1 MSSPSLTLAQ
11 QSDKIQQLSLQ
22 SPPNKTTYK
31 KTIQQRRKKTQVY
44 SWTVDSLQRQYR
56 RSIYEDRLLAE
67 KHEARSTQLTQQR
80 RQLEQDINQLTH
92 DLQSHDTHLQAARTY
107 AHQRHTKYLLRQRQF
122 HRYAKVPLINNTY
135 KQKYLRAQKKNQL
148 AESDVA
154 AQRHGIDHIKDQR
167 TIRHQQLQEQEQEE
181 SACTRMVRTIR
192 TRIASHET
200 LDRHWQNGLAFWTER
215 VGSLSLTLDQ
225 KIVALQHLLR
235 QFDCDKQ
242 QELIAILTTFRQ
254 AWADFE
260 QAETYGEQEYSLDK
274 VDFVCAKCMDSY
286 QQHMPRPDKNHPT
299 DLLCS
304 SCYQSARTSMII
316 KKKLGFLHTPS
327 SSATST
333 STFSSAS
340 SSSLPPLLTPSSSSR
355 QSSFVI
361 ESSPTPPP
369 KDHPPKHL
377 VY

>member
-1 MSSPSLTLAQ
+1 MSSPTLTLAQ
-11 QSDKIQQLSLQ
+11 ESDKIQQLALQ
-22 SPPNKTTYK
+22 SPPNKTVFQLLK
-31 KTIQQRRKKTQVY
+31 DIQKTIQQRRKKTQVY
-44 SWTVDSLQRQYR
+44 TWTVEALQRQYR

-67 KHEARSTQLTQQR
+67 KHESRSTQLTQQR
-80 RQLEQDINQLTH
+80 HNLEHDIHQLTH
-92 DLQSHDTHLQAARTY
+92 DLQNYDTQLQAARTY

-122 HRYAKVPLINNTY
+122 HRYAKVPLIRNTY

-154 AQRHGIDHIKDQR
+154 AQRHGMDHIKDQR
-167 TIRHQQLQEQEQEE
+167 TILYQQLQEQEQEE
-181 SACTRMVRTIR
+181 SACTRVTKALR

-200 LDRHWQNGLAFWTER
+200 LDRHWQTGLAFWTER
-215 VGSLSLTLDQ
+215 VGTLCLTLDQ
-225 KIVALQHLLR
+225 KVVALQHVLR
-235 QFDCDKQ
+235 QQSDGDKQQQQ
-242 QELIAILTTFRQ
+242 QELIAILKTFQ
-254 AWADFE
+254 QTCVAFE

-274 VDFVCAKCMDSY
+274 VDFVCAKCMDAY

-304 SCYQSARTSMII
+304 SCYQAARTSMII

-327 SSATST
+327 SSST
-333 STFSSAS
+333 S
-340 SSSLPPLLTPSSSSR
+340 SSSLLTPSSSR

-361 ESSPTPPP
+361 DASPTPPP
-369 KDHPPKHL
+369 KDLPPKHL